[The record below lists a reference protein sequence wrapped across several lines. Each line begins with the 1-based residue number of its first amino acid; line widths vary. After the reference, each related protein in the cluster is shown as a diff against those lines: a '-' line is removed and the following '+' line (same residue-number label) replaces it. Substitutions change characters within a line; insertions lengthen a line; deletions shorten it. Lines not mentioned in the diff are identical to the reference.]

1 MKKIL
6 FNSIFMAWCAVSMFA
21 QLKVA
26 SNGNVSVLS
35 TGIPLS
41 PLSIRG
47 IGDTTKTV
55 DINAIN
61 FTTGL
66 WVNREGSPAITG
78 QTWMQAL
85 SAKTGIYPG
94 SICFGVRGT
103 SWEPAPQNT
112 GRAFGVYGLAG
123 NSTSGYNYGVLGSI
137 VIPQNGA
144 GIVGTDD
151 HSVMSPYIN
160 GRYAG
165 YFVGNVR
172 VTGTVNGTLVQNSD
186 IRYKQNII
194 ELGDL
199 STSRTSA
206 RPTNN
211 TVLNS
216 LLEMTPVQYN
226 MKQVYFEPESDT
238 VNIKRGYFDEE
249 SQLFQKKHY
258 GLIAQD
264 LQKLYPDLVYEEAS
278 GYLAVDYTGLIP
290 LLIQSVKE
298 LNAKIEALE
307 EGGGSIGSQKAP
319 RFDSPENNTNV
330 PNAMLYQNTPN
341 PFFQSTRISYYLS
354 ETVGTAQLCIYDL
367 QGKQLKQIVITERG
381 EGSQTISGS
390 EFKAGIYLYA
400 LLADGREVDV
410 KRMILTE

>member
-1 MKKIL
+1 
-6 FNSIFMAWCAVSMFA
+6 
-21 QLKVA
+21 
-26 SNGNVSVLS
+26 
-35 TGIPLS
+35 
-41 PLSIRG
+41 
-47 IGDTTKTV
+47 
-55 DINAIN
+55 
-61 FTTGL
+61 
-66 WVNREGSPAITG
+66 
-78 QTWMQAL
+78 
-85 SAKTGIYPG
+85 
-94 SICFGVRGT
+94 
-103 SWEPAPQNT
+103 
-112 GRAFGVYGLAG
+112 
-123 NSTSGYNYGVLGSI
+123 
-137 VIPQNGA
+137 
-144 GIVGTDD
+144 
-151 HSVMSPYIN
+151 
-160 GRYAG
+160 
-165 YFVGNVR
+165 
-172 VTGTVNGTLVQNSD
+172 
-186 IRYKQNII
+186 
-194 ELGDL
+194 
-199 STSRTSA
+199 
-206 RPTNN
+206 
-211 TVLNS
+211 
-216 LLEMTPVQYN
+216 
-226 MKQVYFEPESDT
+226 MKQVYLEPESDT